1 MTLRCCAFS
10 LLGAALLALGVASPS
25 ALARETEASVFAGA
39 HVDDNWPEVFRDPS
53 GLDWRDTALAGV
65 TWGRSWPSADGS
77 VRLGFE
83 VQMAAHAGE
92 QDHLELNLPV
102 TLRWRMPRPLP
113 VRSLAAGAGPSWA
126 SEVPRVEVLR
136 KGDSAR
142 LMLYWMLEAE
152 FGPREAERSV
162 FLRLHHRS
170 NAYGLFAEAGGSNA
184 VVLGLR
190 RRW

>member
-1 MTLRCCAFS
+1 MPLRRDA
-10 LLGAALLALGVASPS
+10 LALAGAALLALGPTAPAASGQK
-25 ALARETEASVFAGA
+25 AEWSVFGGV
-39 HVDDNWPEVFRDPS
+39 HVDDNWPEVFRAP
-53 GLDWRDTALAGV
+53 GGIEWRDTAMVGAA
-65 TWGRSWPSADGS
+65 WGRSWPSVDGS

-83 VQMAAHAGE
+83 AQAAIHTGE

-102 TLRWRMPRPLP
+102 TLRWRMPRALP

-136 KGDSAR
+136 KGASAR

-152 FGPREAERSV
+152 FGPRDADRSV

-170 NAYGLFAEAGGSNA
+170 DAYGLFAEAGGSNV